1 MMKTL
6 MHFGLTFCALLLSAG
21 MTLAEPFRLKLT
33 IDLGQELAKATV
45 SISVLSSNA
54 LSATTDSVP
63 VSRATREVFFERAGG
78 YVLGADRTYAM
89 MYGSVI
95 GEDQSV
101 AGYIPVQIIDFKK
114 LARRDLIELRVTTVP
129 TAADAFV
136 RSFPLSSS
144 LQQSIADYGLEPA
157 LIGTRIMFNQRL
169 VQSESEWQRL
179 TSDYLKLLGPLLKQD
194 STKLAPALRYL
205 EEYVRMADRPEYDR
219 FYVEFLLQLKEM
231 GIGGAD
237 VGGRSLDDV
246 IISALN
252 DIYAQRLASTYQWAP
267 NTIRTFVKT
276 NPPNRR
282 QECLDLSTVLMN
294 ALDGAFAS
302 QRIEL
307 AATRGELISF
317 MQASTEC
324 AQTYF
329 LTSDDPRASRSDV
342 AAASDYLLKSEK
354 GRSFM
359 ERYIALFERGEA
371 AGHFPRQPRGNEAS
385 RVREVSK
392 YYNEF
397 FKAITGSNES

>member
-6 MHFGLTFCALLLSAG
+6 MHFGMAFCALFLSAG
-21 MTLAEPFRLKLT
+21 VTLAEPFRLKLT

-45 SISVLSSNA
+45 SLSVLSSNA

-63 VSRATREVFFERAGG
+63 VSRATREVFFDRAG
-78 YVLGADRTYAM
+78 YMLGADRTYAM
-89 MYGSVI
+89 LYGSVI

-101 AGYIPVQIIDFKK
+101 AGFIPVQIIDFKK
-114 LARRDLIELRVTTVP
+114 LSRRDLIELRVSTVP

-144 LQQSIADYGLEPA
+144 LQQSIADHGLEPA

-194 STKLAPALRYL
+194 STKLALALRYL
-205 EEYVRMADRPEYDR
+205 EEYVRMADRTEYDS

-237 VGGRSLDDV
+237 VGGRLLDDV

-252 DIYAQRLASTYQWAP
+252 DIYAQRLASTYRWAP

-276 NPPNRR
+276 NPSNRR

-307 AATRGELISF
+307 AAARGDLISF

-342 AAASDYLLKSEK
+342 AAASDYLSKSEK

-359 ERYIALFERGEA
+359 ERYIAIFERGEA
-371 AGHFPRQPRGNEAS
+371 AGYFPRQPRGNQAS

-397 FKAITGSNES
+397 FKAINGSNES